1 MPGILAQKRHLSDPA
16 RTFRRIACR
25 KCQPPWTFRV
35 TVSRMP
41 HTANRARRYLVIS
54 VSAAAVLV
62 GALVAPATASTGDPQ
77 QRDPE
82 QTGIAGLRSVAPGA
96 IPTGVTP
103 QLSTRAISRESTESR
118 IASLLQARIPRLRQK
133 LGPNLTVHVT
143 DAASGRTIFGRRD
156 KHLMLPASNMKVI
169 TAAAAL
175 SVLGPNTKY
184 TTRVVSV
191 GQGSIAIVGGGDAT
205 LSDSQLSHLAQNVV
219 TAYASTPSMV
229 PALGQPMQV
238 HFDDSLF
245 PPPGARTG
253 WRAGYSPSVVRP
265 VTALGR
271 LGRYV
276 SDPSVDAAKYFAQQ
290 VRALGVGAR
299 IATRLQVSADA
310 PLIAQHIGTS
320 VSNQVKYMLQVSENN
335 ISENLFYQVGQAMG
349 KGATWQGGQA
359 ATMQALRNLGVPI
372 SGLSLTSG
380 SGVGRNDRIRA
391 STLTKLL
398 SRIADNVNFPALSAI
413 YYGGGLPLAGRTG
426 TLGPGAGRYTTPPTS
441 CAAGQIRAKTG
452 TLHDVVA
459 LSGLTVGTDGR
470 LKAFSIIVNNRPERR
485 YRPLVT
491 RKAVDQLATTVYGCW

>member
-1 MPGILAQKRHLSDPA
+1 MSD
-16 RTFRRIACR
+16 
-25 KCQPPWTFRV
+25 FRV
-35 TVSRMP
+35 TVSRML
-41 HTANRARRYLVIS
+41 HTANRVRRYRARRYLAIS

-62 GALVAPATASTGDPQ
+62 GALVAPATASTGDSG

-82 QTGIAGLRSVAPGA
+82 QTRIAVLRSVAPDA

-103 QLSTRAISRESTESR
+103 QLSPRVIARESAESN
-118 IASLLQARIPRLRQK
+118 IASLLGARIPKLRRQ
-133 LGPNLTVHVT
+133 LGPNVTVAVT
-143 DAASGRTIFGRRD
+143 DAASGASVFRRRA
-156 KHLMLPASNMKVI
+156 KRLMLPASNMKVI

-191 GQGSIAIVGGGDAT
+191 GQGAIAIVGGGDAT
-205 LSDSQLSHLAQNVV
+205 LSDSQLGSLAQSVA
-219 TAYASTPSMV
+219 TAFPSTPSMV
-229 PALGQPMQV
+229 PVPGQPMQV
-238 HFDDSLF
+238 YIDDSLF
-245 PPPGARTG
+245 PPPDVRTG
-253 WRAGYSPSVVRP
+253 WLAGYSPSVVRP

-276 SDPSVDAAKYFAQQ
+276 SDPSVDAAKYFAHL

-310 PLIAQHIGTS
+310 PLIAANIGST

-359 ATMQALRNLGVPI
+359 ATMQALLNLGVPV

-380 SGVGRNDRIRA
+380 SGVGRDDRIRA
-391 STLTKLL
+391 STLTTLL
-398 SRIADNVNFPALSAI
+398 SRVADNVNFPELSAI

-426 TLGPGAGRYTTPPTS
+426 TLGPGTGRYTTRPTS

-459 LSGLTVGTDGR
+459 LSGLTVGADGR

-485 YRPLVT
+485 YPPLVT
-491 RKAVDQLATTVYGCW
+491 RKAVDRLATTVYGCW